1 LSRNSKSQPRHNK
14 PQPTA
19 RLKGACRCEATDFA
33 LRTNIT
39 NQVLCMNYDG
49 INPQDLN
56 QLAQMK
62 QVEEMKR
69 QLMSRLLTKEAFER
83 LGRVRSVNPQLAAQ
97 AELYLLQAYQ
107 AGQLRGTVDDAKLR
121 EILQALSEKKDF
133 NIKRK

>member
-1 LSRNSKSQPRHNK
+1 
-14 PQPTA
+14 
-19 RLKGACRCEATDFA
+19 
-33 LRTNIT
+33 
-39 NQVLCMNYDG
+39 MNYDG